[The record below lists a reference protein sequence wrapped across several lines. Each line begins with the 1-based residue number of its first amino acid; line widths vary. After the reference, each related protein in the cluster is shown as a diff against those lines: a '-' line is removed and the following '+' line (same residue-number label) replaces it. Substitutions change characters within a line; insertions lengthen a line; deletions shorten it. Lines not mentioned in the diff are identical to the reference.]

1 MGGEGREGG
10 GEEAGE
16 GEGEGGGGGGRGR
29 GVSEEEGGKK
39 YEKKEGVCGRSQRK
53 ERRWWKGR
61 FVVVPNSNSM
71 QWSNGVE

>member
-1 MGGEGREGG
+1 MGGGG
-10 GEEAGE
+10 GGGKEAGE
-16 GEGEGGGGGGRGR
+16 GEGEEALARKR
-29 GVSEEEGGKK
+29 EGKK